1 MNILGIGPLEI
12 IVLLVIGLLI
22 FGPDDLMKAGKTA
35 GKFIRKVTT
44 SEGWQSL
51 KEITRE
57 IRAIP
62 NRLAREAELEELQEE
77 LSKET
82 RNILPPKE
90 ELGIE
95 EEIIVDAW
103 ATNPPKDNSKQS
115 ENKNQKTENKAD

>member
-1 MNILGIGPLEI
+1 MNILGVGPLEI
-12 IVLLVIGLLI
+12 IVLLLIGLLI

-35 GKFIRKVTT
+35 GKFIQKVTT

-51 KEITRE
+51 KEISRE

-62 NRLAREAELEELQEE
+62 NRLAREAQLEELQEE
-77 LSKET
+77 LKQET
-82 RNILPPKE
+82 RTILPTKE

-103 ATNPPKDNSKQS
+103 ATTPPKDNSK
-115 ENKNQKTENKAD
+115 

>member
-12 IVLLVIGLLI
+12 IVLLVIALLI

-57 IRAIP
+57 IRGIP
-62 NRLAREAELEELQEE
+62 NRLAREAELEEIQEE
-77 LSKET
+77 LNKET
-82 RNILPPKE
+82 RTILPPKE

-95 EEIIVDAW
+95 EEIIVEAW
-103 ATNPPKDNSKQS
+103 GTTPLKDSNKKS
-115 ENKNQKTENKAD
+115 ESQKTKNKTE